1 MFPKYFIWTFWRC
14 IEFAWPLFLLDYMLA
29 FYLDSL
35 KFFKPILYP
44 FYTSGDAQ
52 ADTEITKIT
61 ALVTMGC
68 ICLNAYLLDP
78 STAFVLILWRGKI
91 ILSVLICYDLING
104 GRGTHIN
111 TIGHHPIQH
120 TQSLGV
126 KVRTQWGVGW
136 HKNIPGPTM
145 HRDCW
150 LKQGARDSSH
160 GLFESGSLFLSEG
173 TELAHIS
180 YIASLKIQWFWVA
193 REYVI
198 IFQPQPVSSAP
209 CCKCV
214 DSAVSEHVNHM
225 TSWAHWHHGHDSNVC
240 GVRGQREENKNV
252 LLHGETGDHDQ
263 GCFRRGA
270 LCLCRHKTCS

>member
-14 IEFAWPLFLLDYMLA
+14 IEFAWLLFLLDYILA

-35 KFFKPILYP
+35 NFFKPILYP
-44 FYTSGDAQ
+44 FYTSSEDAQ

-78 STAFVLILWRGKI
+78 SIAFVLILWRGKI
-91 ILSVLICYDLING
+91 LLSVLIGYDLISG
-104 GRGTHIN
+104 GTHIN

-120 TQSLGV
+120 TQSLSV

-145 HRDCW
+145 HRDFW

-160 GLFESGSLFLSEG
+160 SLFESGFLFLSEG

-180 YIASLKIQWFWVA
+180 YRQS
-193 REYVI
+193 
-198 IFQPQPVSSAP
+198 
-209 CCKCV
+209 
-214 DSAVSEHVNHM
+214 
-225 TSWAHWHHGHDSNVC
+225 
-240 GVRGQREENKNV
+240 
-252 LLHGETGDHDQ
+252 
-263 GCFRRGA
+263 
-270 LCLCRHKTCS
+270 